1 MIYGIGTDLIEISR
15 IKDTLSKWNGRFIRR
30 VFTRAEIA
38 GLSNKKSR
46 DEYYSV
52 RFAAKEAFLK
62 SLGLG
67 LRDGI
72 SWLDI
77 ETINDAL
84 GKPVINL
91 SGKAREVAEKV
102 EIRNIFVSLS
112 HTKNLGIAV
121 VVLES

>member
-1 MIYGIGTDLIEISR
+1 MIYGIGIDSIEVSR
-15 IKDTLSKWNGRFIRR
+15 IKDTLSRWNGRFIRR
-30 VFTRAEIA
+30 VFTRTEIA
-38 GLSNKKSR
+38 CLSNKKSR

-77 ETINDAL
+77 EIINDAL

-91 SGKAREVAEKV
+91 FGKAKEIAEKV